1 MSVNDADVAGELIGG
16 GGGGGGWDWG
26 GEDLGRTEEGE
37 VVEAKRFVFSRR
49 PWRREKRLRRRF
61 SKTVERLWCRDGVF

>member
-1 MSVNDADVAGELIGG
+1 VSINDADVAGELIGG
-16 GGGGGGWDWG
+16 GGGRGWDWG

-49 PWRREKRLRRRF
+49 PWRRE
-61 SKTVERLWCRDGVF
+61 ERV